1 MKISRR
7 QSREKTLQVLYSL
20 QFNKPKTIIN
30 YIQRYSDEINQSLAN
45 DDYALKIIQGVLE
58 NVEEIDQLIKKFAND
73 ETEETTFAD
82 ISCVDLNIMRI
93 SVYEF
98 VISKEVPFSI
108 SVDEAIELAK
118 NYSAYKSKSLING
131 ILASINEYIN
141 GDK

>member
-20 QFNKPKTIIN
+20 QFNKPKSIIK
-30 YIQRYSDEINQSLAN
+30 YIQRYSDEINQSLVN

-58 NVEEIDQLIKKFAND
+58 NVEEIDRLIKKFAND

-131 ILASINEYIN
+131 ILASINEHIN
-141 GDK
+141 GEK

>member
-20 QFNKPKTIIN
+20 QFNKPKAIIK

-58 NVEEIDQLIKKFAND
+58 NVEEIDQFIKKFAND

-131 ILASINEYIN
+131 ILASINEHIN
-141 GDK
+141 GEK